1 MAKFRF
7 KAIDSQGK
15 EVMSTLEA
23 ENQPAAIEKIR
34 NMGLTP
40 KAIGQ
45 VRESSG
51 DAAAAASP
59 SSAAAPAKAKKKSS
73 GMNMTIKTP
82 KFLRAKVKTKD
93 LMVFTR
99 QLATLVDA
107 GLPLTRSLRV
117 LHRQAT
123 NDTLKDA
130 LAGMLETVETGN
142 TFSESLGNYPK
153 IFNHLYVNMVKAG
166 EAGGVL
172 ETVLNRLAE
181 FMEKAEKI
189 KNKVKGAMTYPIVV
203 LCAAF
208 GIVAFLMLAVIPKFQ
223 QVFDDLMGGEGM
235 PALTQLVISFSEW
248 VQEYYLFAGAAIVG
262 TVVLIKMFFKT
273 KTGTNVR
280 DKLALKAPVF
290 GDLTRKTVVAR
301 MTRTLGTLLSSGVP
315 VLQALGIVKDTTGNV
330 VVARALQMVHD
341 SVKEGEGMTKPL
353 GASGVFPSMV
363 VSMVEVGEE
372 TGALPEMLIRIA
384 NTYDDEVDNAVA
396 AMTSIIEPIMIIFLA
411 VMVGGIVIAM
421 FMPLISIVGN
431 IGQTA

>member
-7 KAIDSQGK
+7 KAVDSQGK

-23 ENQPAAIEKIR
+23 ESQPAAIEKIR

-45 VRESSG
+45 IREG
-51 DAAAAASP
+51 GGEVAAPAAAAQK
-59 SSAAAPAKAKKKSS
+59 APAKAKKASS
-73 GMNMTIKTP
+73 MNMTIKTP

-123 NDTLKDA
+123 NDSLKDA

-223 QVFDDLMGGEGM
+223 QVFDDLMGGQGM
-235 PALTQLVISFSEW
+235 PALTQMVINFSEW
-248 VQEYYLFAGAAIVG
+248 VQQYWLFALALIVG
-262 TVVLIKMFFKT
+262 AVVLFKVFVKT
-273 KTGTNVR
+273 KVGTNVR
-280 DKLALKAPVF
+280 DRMALTMPVF

-301 MTRTLGTLLSSGVP
+301 LTRTLGTLLSSGVP
-315 VLQALGIVKDTTGNV
+315 VLQALGIVKETTGNV
-330 VVARALQMVHD
+330 VVARALQSVHD

-353 GASGVFPSMV
+353 GASGVFPAMV

-372 TGALPEMLIRIA
+372 TGALPEMLIRVA

-411 VMVGGIVIAM
+411 VVVGGIVIAM
-421 FMPLISIVGN
+421 FMPLISIIGN
-431 IGQTA
+431 IGQSAN